1 MSPYLLSATALAD
14 LSDADQATVSDLA
27 AKRRANITVAEAEQ
41 AATDQL
47 AVTLLHEFRAAWS
60 TGNTDRM
67 SDVILAAADLDHANP
82 GAPRLMDEIR
92 GLSTPAAA

>member
-1 MSPYLLSATALAD
+1 MSPYLMSTSSLAA
-14 LSDADQATVSDLA
+14 LSDADSATVSDLA
-27 AKRRANITVAEAEQ
+27 AKRRASITVAQVEE

-47 AVTLLHEFRAAWS
+47 AIALLNEFRGAWS
-60 TGNTDRM
+60 AGNTDRM
-67 SDVILAAADLDHANP
+67 TDVILAAIDLDHTNP